1 LGGVVEDGLLD
12 QGVFMESLID
22 VTMRSIWI
30 SSAAGLLAFA
40 TGFPISFALAGL
52 PRRRFEFFIGVFEIL
67 IGVPTTV
74 IGLLLYMLIYPKG
87 PLGPLGLLYTPQAVM
102 LGEFLVALPVA
113 VTLTARHVYELKA
126 ALTELVLGLGG
137 SENQVLRLLA
147 RELTPILLSAYVA
160 SFSRA
165 IGELGAALIVGGGI
179 EGFTNVLTTAI
190 YLETSIGDY
199 EQAIQ
204 LGLVLIGVVAVVAV
218 AIKALGVRGGWRL
231 G

>member
-1 LGGVVEDGLLD
+1 
-12 QGVFMESLID
+12 MESLAD
-22 VTMRSIWI
+22 MTLRSIWI
-30 SSAAGLLAFA
+30 SSAAALLAFA

-52 PRRRFEFFIGVFEIL
+52 PRRRFEFSIGVFEIL

-87 PLGPLGLLYTPQAVM
+87 PLGPLGLLYTPQAVV

-126 ALTELVLGLGG
+126 ALTELDLGG
-137 SENQVLRLLA
+137 SENQVPRLLA
-147 RELTPILLSAYVA
+147 RELTPVLLSAYVA

-190 YLETSIGDY
+190 YMETSIGDY

-204 LGLVLIGVVAVVAV
+204 LGLALIGVVAVVAV